1 MSLPTT
7 LDALIAV
14 ALIFV
19 PGFIFGQLI
28 RRTIA
33 HFPET
38 VDGRHFL
45 AIFASGVFLHVLV
58 FPFWTRFILDWYLDG
73 TIAEHWFATY
83 AWILFVIFIWP
94 VLVGVA
100 TSVLIPKPWVDQQ
113 LDRIGLGYVDRTPSA
128 WDYAVRDRRTKWVK
142 VYLRDGSVLGGW
154 FGTDSFASLYSPR
167 KDIYLEQMWILQNG
181 ETFVEE
187 QVNTDGVWIGHD
199 VISHIVFQI
208 GVDDD

>member
-33 HFPET
+33 NVPET

-45 AIFASGVFLHVLV
+45 AIFASGLFLHVLI
-58 FPFWTRFILDWYLDG
+58 FPFWTSSIMEWYLDG
-73 TIAEHWFATY
+73 VIAAHWRATY
-83 AWILFVIFIWP
+83 AWMLFVIFIWP
-94 VLVGVA
+94 ALVRVA
-100 TSVLIPKPWVDQQ
+100 MSILIPKRWVDEQ

-142 VYLRDGSVLGGW
+142 VHLREGSVLGGW

-167 KDIYLEQMWILQNG
+167 KDICLEQMWIL
-181 ETFVEE
+181 
-187 QVNTDGVWIGHD
+187 
-199 VISHIVFQI
+199 
-208 GVDDD
+208 